1 MKIILIF
8 ILSLFLIFSH
18 AYSQNL
24 NIKEETYY
32 VQAYYPKYLLK
43 DKTASIFFYLPF
55 EYGINEANISVVKD
69 EIFSFES
76 ARFYALL
83 DTGVVELSYRLKNA
97 RRNVSFIIRDFADT
111 MFRKANFILCR
122 LNFKA
127 VFEGESN
134 FRITTTLKDSSD
146 KTIFFIAQ
154 DKNRNNST
162 SFRALKNDPFDQSI
176 KIKSISNNK
185 NDDKIL
191 EISNNSAIKFELKD
205 LNNRQVLFLSF
216 WIKGYNIKKIF
227 SLNSFNKELVKF
239 GIDKYNL
246 ADLKIYSSQLRI
258 EDLNEAFYFEDIWNH
273 LALAIDINQR
283 KFSIYLNGIL
293 SYKFSLNIM
302 DNLQIQIDNSESED
316 KKLIKIA
323 NIQEIEEDEIE
334 NILEERFFR
343 KSKSSFNIPI
353 LEYAKNNEM
362 LTIDTSADFVRVKID
377 NVKTTKDG
385 MPLFIKDPELDAI
398 ITNDKVLLILRGDF
412 LNEFDE
418 AIFEIS
424 EEGINFIEFEKSI
437 LNSASSGNIEIKAL
451 IEKEKLKKATYFRA
465 KLKKAK
471 GETFYSNIVKVGA
484 FSGFNFDL
492 KQNFPNP
499 FNSSS
504 SFIVEIYEED
514 YFYINVYGATGKLI
528 QKLYEGV
535 LSKGSHKFEFSA
547 DNLTSGIYFYEV
559 ISSSGTKTKKMILT
573 K

>member
-1 MKIILIF
+1 
-8 ILSLFLIFSH
+8 
-18 AYSQNL
+18 
-24 NIKEETYY
+24 
-32 VQAYYPKYLLK
+32 
-43 DKTASIFFYLPF
+43 
-55 EYGINEANISVVKD
+55 
-69 EIFSFES
+69 
-76 ARFYALL
+76 
-83 DTGVVELSYRLKNA
+83 
-97 RRNVSFIIRDFADT
+97 
-111 MFRKANFILCR
+111 
-122 LNFKA
+122 
-127 VFEGESN
+127 
-134 FRITTTLKDSSD
+134 
-146 KTIFFIAQ
+146 
-154 DKNRNNST
+154 
-162 SFRALKNDPFDQSI
+162 
-176 KIKSISNNK
+176 
-185 NDDKIL
+185 
-191 EISNNSAIKFELKD
+191 
-205 LNNRQVLFLSF
+205 
-216 WIKGYNIKKIF
+216 
-227 SLNSFNKELVKF
+227 
-239 GIDKYNL
+239 
-246 ADLKIYSSQLRI
+246 
-258 EDLNEAFYFEDIWNH
+258 
-273 LALAIDINQR
+273 
-283 KFSIYLNGIL
+283 
-293 SYKFSLNIM
+293 
-302 DNLQIQIDNSESED
+302 
-316 KKLIKIA
+316 
-323 NIQEIEEDEIE
+323 
-334 NILEERFFR
+334 
-343 KSKSSFNIPI
+343 
-353 LEYAKNNEM
+353 M

-437 LNSASSGNIEIKAL
+437 LNSASSGNIEIKSL